1 MAMVTEAELARETM
15 RKVSVRLIPFLFVL
29 YIVSYLD
36 RTNVGLAALQMNRD
50 LGFSAAVYGFG
61 AGIFF
66 IGYAAFEVPSNL
78 ILARVGA
85 RRWIARIAVTWGA
98 LACAMLLVRGPRSFY
113 GIRLLLGIAEAGY
126 FPGIIYYLCQWFPE
140 RERGRAIA
148 RFMIAIPLSIVVG
161 GPVGGMLLTLEGHLG
176 LAGWQWLFL
185 LEGVPAV
192 ILGIAALLF
201 LTDRPAD
208 ATWLSSAEREWL
220 RSELAREQRDA
231 AAQREPTIRKGL
243 TNGPIWWLSLP
254 YVIALLGW
262 YALTLWGPLLLKD
275 LLQVSDQRVGL
286 TTGLIGAAGVIGML
300 LNGSHSD
307 RTDERVMHSAI
318 PLLVMAIGLALGA
331 VLDLPAVAVTG
342 FAVAAFGYNAFL
354 PAFWCLPSAF
364 VRGSAAA
371 AAIALINSVGS
382 LGGFIGPYALG
393 AAKTATGSFSGGLVT
408 LACLTAL
415 AAALIVPVRRLRAL
429 RPPMVDLRHQ

>member
-1 MAMVTEAELARETM
+1 METEDAVAQSTM
-15 RKVSVRLIPFLFVL
+15 RKVSLRLIPFLFVL

-50 LGFSAAVYGFG
+50 LGLSAAVYGFG

-85 RRWIARIAVTWGA
+85 RRWIARIAITWGL
-98 LACAMLLVRGPRSFY
+98 LAAAMLLVRGPRSFY
-113 GIRLLLGIAEAGY
+113 GLRLRLGIAEAGY
-126 FPGIIYYLCQWFPE
+126 FPGIIYYLCLWFPE

-161 GPVGGMLLTLEGHLG
+161 GPLGGALLTLEGRLG

-185 LEGVPAV
+185 VEGIPAV
-192 ILGIAALLF
+192 ILGVVALLY

-208 ATWLSSAEREWL
+208 ATWLSPAEREWL
-220 RSELAREQRDA
+220 RSQLENEQRRAAEQRDEA
-231 AAQREPTIRKGL
+231 VRKGL
-243 TNGPIWWLSLP
+243 TSGPVWWLSLP
-254 YVIALLGW
+254 YVLALLGW
-262 YALTLWGPLLLKD
+262 YALTLWGPLLLKE
-275 LLQVSDQRVGL
+275 LLRVSDQRVGL
-286 TTGLIGAAGVIGML
+286 FTGMIGAAGVIGML

-307 RTDERVMHSAI
+307 RTDERVIHSAA
-318 PLLVMAIGLALGA
+318 PLLVMAIGFALGA
-331 VLDLPAVAVTG
+331 VLDRPAVAVTG

-364 VRGSAAA
+364 LRGSAAA
-371 AAIALINSVGS
+371 AGIALVNSIGS
-382 LGGFIGPYALG
+382 LGGFAGPYALG
-393 AAKTATGSFSGGLVT
+393 AVKTATGSFSGGLVT
-408 LACLTAL
+408 LACLTGL
-415 AAALIVPVRRLRAL
+415 AAALILPIRRTRAL
-429 RPPMVDLRHQ
+429 RAR